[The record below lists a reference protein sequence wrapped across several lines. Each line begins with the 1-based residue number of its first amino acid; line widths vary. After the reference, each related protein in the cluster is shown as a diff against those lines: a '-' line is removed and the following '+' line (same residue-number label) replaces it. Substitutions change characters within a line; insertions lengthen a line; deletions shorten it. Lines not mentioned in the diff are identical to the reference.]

1 MRERTSEAHA
11 PGVPTPRLRLWLRN
25 HALRHPSIFA
35 SIRGFF
41 ARLPARAPLP
51 LPTSPTFRLRS
62 MPMTP
67 TRFPHAMR
75 RRATALL
82 GGIGMLILTGCA
94 STAPWLTM
102 DADALYGFAME
113 RVERGEWNDAVASL
127 ERFLF
132 SYPGDARQP
141 EARMALGRA
150 HFAKREFITSAAE
163 FDRFLQR
170 YPNHG
175 LAPEASLERCR
186 SYVELSP
193 VSQRD
198 QSYTERAVDACRE
211 TINEFPGLSVADTA
225 RTLQRQMIER
235 LAEREYQDGFFYER
249 RGLFDSAII
258 IYQDLVDF
266 FPQTSWA
273 PRGLH
278 GLYRSYRAIRWD
290 TEAEQVRERLLLN
303 YPDSPEAA
311 ILRGQPT
318 GADSPDSALEAVDA
332 HR

>member
-1 MRERTSEAHA
+1 
-11 PGVPTPRLRLWLRN
+11 
-25 HALRHPSIFA
+25 
-35 SIRGFF
+35 
-41 ARLPARAPLP
+41 
-51 LPTSPTFRLRS
+51 
-62 MPMTP
+62 
-67 TRFPHAMR
+67 
-75 RRATALL
+75 
-82 GGIGMLILTGCA
+82 
-94 STAPWLTM
+94 M

-113 RVERGEWNDAVASL
+113 RVEQEEWNDAIPSL

-211 TINEFPGLSVADTA
+211 TINEFPGLSVADSA

-290 TEAEQVRERLLLN
+290 TEAEQVRDRLLLN
-303 YPDSPEAA
+303 YPDSPEAE
-311 ILRGQPT
+311 ILRSQPSEVEAGGLAHA
-318 GADSPDSALEAVDA
+318 GAPSGSIAARGSHLRGVQSLRSAPEARDA

>member
-1 MRERTSEAHA
+1 
-11 PGVPTPRLRLWLRN
+11 
-25 HALRHPSIFA
+25 
-35 SIRGFF
+35 
-41 ARLPARAPLP
+41 
-51 LPTSPTFRLRS
+51 
-62 MPMTP
+62 
-67 TRFPHAMR
+67 
-75 RRATALL
+75 
-82 GGIGMLILTGCA
+82 
-94 STAPWLTM
+94 M

-113 RVERGEWNDAVASL
+113 RAEQGEWTDAIASL

-132 SYPGDARQP
+132 SYPGDPRQP

-170 YPNHG
+170 FPNHG

-211 TINEFPGLSVADTA
+211 TINEFPGLSVADSA
-225 RTLQRQMIER
+225 RTLQRQMIDR

-249 RGLFDSAII
+249 RGLYDSAII
-258 IYQDLVDF
+258 VYQDLVDF

-290 TEAEQVRERLLLN
+290 TEAEQVRDRLLLN

-311 ILRGQPT
+311 LLRGQPT
-318 GADSPDSALEAVDA
+318 PTAPAGEGGGDRRPAEASDA